1 MEIVDIGCPRS
12 IDLLSI
18 NSKKDKDTRNIL
30 QTVDIYDHVVIKQD
44 IKNKSN
50 ALIKT
55 SDNVRKGT
63 NEKLTELL
71 LIYSNYINMKL
82 NNISVNVNYNDIS
95 CLKKEENILAGFLL
109 ALNYYFKNNLTTHE
123 LVYLASKI
131 DNLIGYYIV
140 GGYKKID
147 SNNKNIS
154 IGKNIYNKYYL
165 LENFN
170 NNEKIK
176 EIFEKYKVLYGIDD
190 CYYVPN
196 DDNNI
201 VPSKLLINLKREYPD
216 TKIRTVNNSSDH
228 KVLVKYI
235 R

>member
-131 DNLIGYYIV
+131 DNLIGYYII

-147 SNNKNIS
+147 LNNKNIS

-165 LENFN
+165 LEHFS

-196 DDNNI
+196 NDNNI

-216 TKIRTVNNSSDH
+216 TIIRTLNNSSDH